1 MKTRERR
8 YAFLGA
14 ISTLVFTL
22 QSCVLIPPPKNEYK
36 RFEGKEAILKEDQ
49 SLYENT
55 PGFILG
61 KTDEPYVMNWP
72 NLYDSI
78 RSWPLRAGTKVFFE
92 DFKHIRTLTFDGWVA
107 LGHVE
112 AGGKRRDF
120 EFDSDFR
127 LLKLQE
133 E

>member
-8 YAFLGA
+8 YAFIGA
-14 ISTLVFTL
+14 ITALIFAL
-22 QSCVLIPPPKNEYK
+22 PSCILIPPPKNEYK

-49 SLYENT
+49 SLYESN
-55 PGFILG
+55 PGFIIG
-61 KTDEPYVMNWP
+61 DTDEPYVIANP
-72 NLYDSI
+72 NRYGSI

-120 EFDSDFR
+120 EFDSDFS